1 MVAEVVSSVGA
12 EPARQ
17 VMTEKPARC
26 QLMSGGHAGHS
37 IEAFVSLDANPDVPG
52 VQMPTMGIW
61 PTGDHYCLETQM
73 LASEDKVPKGCWRY
87 EKLQSASHWAPRDEP
102 ERVASLLLDFFK
114 QDFPGF

>member
-1 MVAEVVSSVGA
+1 
-12 EPARQ
+12 
-17 VMTEKPARC
+17 MTLFLLSLKRF
-26 QLMSGGHAGHS
+26 LYAGHS

-73 LASEDKVPKGCWRY
+73 LASEGKVPKGCWRY

-102 ERVASLLLDFFK
+102 EKVASLLLDFFK
-114 QDFPGF
+114 QDFPGS